1 MDLSSQ
7 HFYIQKSKNKF
18 LKLDGQL
25 DQNIV
30 TALSKANPGNVEAI
44 DGGPNCFGDSGKNHN
59 SDLSDIHLCLNCLPI
74 CEEGRI
80 IACNAKSFCQPSVYQ
95 MPG

>member
-18 LKLDGQL
+18 SKLEGRL

-30 TALSKANPGNVEAI
+30 TALSKANTGNVEAI
-44 DGGPNCFGDSGKNHN
+44 DGGPNCFGDSGKIHN
-59 SDLSDIHLCLNCLPI
+59 SDLSDTHVYTSCFFKCWVS
-74 CEEGRI
+74 EI
-80 IACNAKSFCQPSVYQ
+80 IAYDARSFC
-95 MPG
+95 